1 MEESR
6 LLGLLQRHDP
16 DMRFE
21 VQLRKPIP
29 ASRVPA
35 DRRRYV
41 TFVFAV
47 KVGDQEVMVI
57 EERYASSPYSA
68 SPGARLTG
76 RLLPARR
83 YSRARRYHWRLVQL
97 GLVLLLDLRWVLQV
111 LRFLSSVRNLMRE
124 PKPKLLK
131 NLLFLL

>member
-68 SPGARLTG
+68 SPGARFTG
-76 RLLPARR
+76 RLLLARR
-83 YSRARRYHWRLVQL
+83 AEPLALTRSRERRAFVKEQCCGWRHTA
-97 GLVLLLDLRWVLQV
+97 G
-111 LRFLSSVRNLMRE
+111 
-124 PKPKLLK
+124 
-131 NLLFLL
+131 

>member
-41 TFVFAV
+41 TFH
-47 KVGDQEVMVI
+47 
-57 EERYASSPYSA
+57 ER
-68 SPGARLTG
+68 
-76 RLLPARR
+76 
-83 YSRARRYHWRLVQL
+83 
-97 GLVLLLDLRWVLQV
+97 
-111 LRFLSSVRNLMRE
+111 
-124 PKPKLLK
+124 K
-131 NLLFLL
+131 

>member
-1 MEESR
+1 MPMEESR

-57 EERYASSPYSA
+57 EERYASSPYPA
-68 SPGARLTG
+68 SPGARLRNNQVNQG
-76 RLLPARR
+76 A
-83 YSRARRYHWRLVQL
+83 
-97 GLVLLLDLRWVLQV
+97 DLRRRRWSAGPGW
-111 LRFLSSVRNLMRE
+111 RC
-124 PKPKLLK
+124 
-131 NLLFLL
+131 

>member
-41 TFVFAV
+41 
-47 KVGDQEVMVI
+47 
-57 EERYASSPYSA
+57 SSRA
-68 SPGARLTG
+68 ACDDATR
-76 RLLPARR
+76 PARVCE
-83 YSRARRYHWRLVQL
+83 SEGVVVLV
-97 GLVLLLDLRWVLQV
+97 VV
-111 LRFLSSVRNLMRE
+111 
-124 PKPKLLK
+124 
-131 NLLFLL
+131 

>member
-57 EERYASSPYSA
+57 EERCVSSPYSA

-76 RLLPARR
+76 RLLLARR

-97 GLVLLLDLRWVLQV
+97 GLVEVLGGGLVRLPLRAPALGLLLSL
-111 LRFLSSVRNLMRE
+111 
-124 PKPKLLK
+124 
-131 NLLFLL
+131 

>member
-41 TFVFAV
+41 
-47 KVGDQEVMVI
+47 
-57 EERYASSPYSA
+57 SSRA
-68 SPGARLTG
+68 ACDDATR
-76 RLLPARR
+76 PAR
-83 YSRARRYHWRLVQL
+83 V
-97 GLVLLLDLRWVLQV
+97 
-111 LRFLSSVRNLMRE
+111 
-124 PKPKLLK
+124 
-131 NLLFLL
+131 